1 MKRKVMNMS
10 YPKYRE
16 RNDIYLAAGYKKI
29 SSVEKET
36 KVKVVYEID
45 DKDPHYRDLKRYLRN
60 LYSKGPSFYP
70 IFILALIVFVFLSVY
85 AILLVR
91 DKKDFDVLQNVLNYI
106 LPASLFLG
114 LDVLYIIF
122 YYYRNKS
129 IILSRPTSRE
139 DIFKEIE
146 KIKNK

>member
-1 MKRKVMNMS
+1 MH
-10 YPKYRE
+10 
-16 RNDIYLAAGYKKI
+16 DILC
-29 SSVEKET
+29 
-36 KVKVVYEID
+36 D
-45 DKDPHYRDLKRYLRN
+45 DKDPHYHEIKHYLRN

-70 IFILALIVFVFLSVY
+70 IIFFALVAFVFLSVY
-85 AILLVR
+85 AILLAR
-91 DKKDFDVLQNVLNYI
+91 DRKSFDVLQNVLNYI
-106 LPASLFLG
+106 LPAGIFMF

-129 IILSRPTSRE
+129 IILSHPNSRE